1 MMTLKRILVPH
12 DFSETSAAAVTYAT
26 DLAGRFQAALEVVH
40 VVPES
45 NRDDAG
51 PAEAAY
57 RHLRNV
63 RSEDSRLREAR
74 FHVRSGTPHVEISRF
89 AKECD
94 VDLIVMGTHGRGFIG
109 HALMG
114 SVAEKVVRTAPCPVL
129 TVRGPHHAAAVP
141 NILVA
146 LDFGPASDTAL
157 VYGRTLARTFGATLH
172 VVHVMENYFLRPV
185 VSDPYTLV
193 ARARNRVCER
203 LTDEDCVALRAT
215 VTVEVSD
222 APADAIVDYAKASG
236 IDLIVIGTHGRQG
249 ADRLLMGSVAE
260 RIVRTAPCP
269 VLTVRHP
276 EREFVWPDRA
286 ETLASAICESAR
298 SEGGRQ

>member
-1 MMTLKRILVPH
+1 M
-12 DFSETSAAAVTYAT
+12 
-26 DLAGRFQAALEVVH
+26 
-40 VVPES
+40 
-45 NRDDAG
+45 
-51 PAEAAY
+51 
-57 RHLRNV
+57 
-63 RSEDSRLREAR
+63 
-74 FHVRSGTPHVEISRF
+74 EISRF

-114 SVAEKVVRTAPCPVL
+114 SVAEKVVRTAPCPEL
-129 TVRGPHHAAAVP
+129 TVRCPQLAPVVP

-157 VYGRTLARTFGATLH
+157 TYGRTLARMSGATLH

-222 APADAIVDYAKASG
+222 APAHAIVDYAK
-236 IDLIVIGTHGRQG
+236 D
-249 ADRLLMGSVAE
+249 
-260 RIVRTAPCP
+260 
-269 VLTVRHP
+269 
-276 EREFVWPDRA
+276 
-286 ETLASAICESAR
+286 SA
-298 SEGGRQ
+298 